1 MSHHGKVA
9 VVTGAGSGIGRAVSL
24 TLQSAGYSVVLAGRR
39 AEALEHT
46 AAQAVS
52 PGGKMY
58 CLPTDVT
65 DPDSV
70 AALFAKTREA
80 FDRLDVLFNNAGA
93 NAPAI
98 PMEDLSYAQ
107 WMQGVAGNLT
117 VAFLC
122 AQEATQLMKSQDPRG
137 GRIIHNGSISAHVA
151 RPHSAPHTAT
161 KHAITGLTRSIS
173 LDGRRHNKARRQLEI
188 GKPATERTG

>member
-1 MSHHGKVA
+1 MSHHGKMA
-9 VVTGAGSGIGRAVSL
+9 LVTGAGSGIGRAVSL

-39 AEALEHT
+39 ADALEHT
-46 AAQAVS
+46 AAQAAS

-107 WMQGVAGNLT
+107 WMQAVAVNLT
-117 VAFLC
+117 GPFPSP
-122 AQEATQLMKSQDPRG
+122 QEAIKQMKAPDPPRAPLTT
-137 GRIIHNGSISAHVA
+137 NASSS
-151 RPHSAPHTAT
+151 PH
-161 KHAITGLTRSIS
+161 
-173 LDGRRHNKARRQLEI
+173 
-188 GKPATERTG
+188 